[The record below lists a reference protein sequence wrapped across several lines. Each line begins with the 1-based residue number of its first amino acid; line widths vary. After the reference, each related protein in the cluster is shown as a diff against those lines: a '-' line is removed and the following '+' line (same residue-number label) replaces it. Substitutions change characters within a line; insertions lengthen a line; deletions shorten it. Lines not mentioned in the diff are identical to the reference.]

1 MKKQVI
7 AAALAALALGAASF
21 AHAGEQ
27 EATLGVAADAATTA
41 ASLAT
46 PGLAETNPLGWATV
60 PIRLAILQHA
70 KTLPREEAQP
80 LVDMTSASGWGAAA
94 NNLLVLAG
102 ASGPAAPLVGMAVA
116 YAVWKNGETERE
128 FWKMCAVHKQF
139 DSHIKCEF
147 RAWKHDE
154 VVQVA
159 QEMQRQNTLTV
170 AQATTAAAQ

>member
-1 MKKQVI
+1 MTKHLI
-7 AAALAALALGAASF
+7 AAALALAAVSF

-46 PGLAETNPLGWATV
+46 PGLAETNPLGWATL
-60 PIRLAILQHA
+60 PIRLAIIEHA

-94 NNLLVLAG
+94 NNLMALAG
-102 ASGPAAPLVGMAVA
+102 AAGPAAPIVGMAVA
-116 YAVWKNGETERE
+116 YAVWKKGETERE

-139 DSHIKCEF
+139 NPATKCEF
-147 RAWKHDE
+147 RAWKRDE
-154 VVQVA
+154 VIQVA
-159 QEMQRQNTLTV
+159 QDLQERRNLVV
-170 AQATTAAAQ
+170 AQTRLEAGTQ